1 MLRFPPEKTCH
12 PTLIAGRSSP
22 KSKLVSQISLF
33 CSRTRGQDWGFH
45 AFPVASRFLCSCTH
59 QREARRPKTPAERLR
74 EAANGHDR
82 THCKIVA
89 FWRAAGVVSRVV
101 QRPTRFANPENI
113 AHHRLLLPGV
123 SFWAFHVLVQFT
135 SCCVEPLSGSVG
147 VSLSALMFLCTL
159 RGAGRHRGPHREAQR
174 GAERHRE
181 AQRGTEKH
189 REAQRGTKGH
199 REAQGGPTR
208 FANPENIAPHRLL
221 LAGVSF
227 SAFEFFVHPEQPRQA
242 QRGPRKPDPIS
253 HPLKPSMFI
262 RVPLSLESAQKFG
275 NVLFYLPTRLVTP
288 ENIDIHRC
296 WR

>member
-33 CSRTRGQDWGFH
+33 CSRTRWQDWGFH
-45 AFPVASRFLCSCTH
+45 VFPVASRFLCSCTH
-59 QREARRPKTPAERLR
+59 QREARRPETPAERLG
-74 EAANGHDR
+74 EAPNGHNR

-147 VSLSALMFLCTL
+147 VSLSAMMFLCTL
-159 RGAGRHRGPHREAQR
+159 RGAGRPRKAPKDTEGHTERRREAEKGTEGHTKRRREAQR
-174 GAERHRE
+174 RAQRDTERHRE
-181 AQRGTEKH
+181 AQRGTEGHRGAQRSTEGAQRGTERH
-189 REAQRGTKGH
+189 REAQKS
-199 REAQGGPTR
+199 TR
-208 FANPENIAPHRLL
+208 R
-221 LAGVSF
+221 
-227 SAFEFFVHPEQPRQA
+227 
-242 QRGPRKPDPIS
+242 PDPICQ
-253 HPLKPSMFI
+253 P
-262 RVPLSLESAQKFG
+262 
-275 NVLFYLPTRLVTP
+275 
-288 ENIDIHRC
+288 
-296 WR
+296 